1 MTNKRGRPPLH
12 ESGTAFVGTSQP
24 KNLVDNMLEIARI
37 ESSDESKTW
46 RLAATRFVENW
57 KKENPGVLEAR

>member
-12 ESGTAFVGTSQP
+12 ESGTAFIGTSQP
-24 KNLVDNMLEIARI
+24 KILVDNMLRIAKI

-46 RLAATRFVENW
+46 RLAATRYVESW
-57 KKENPGVLEAR
+57 KKENPGIFKAR